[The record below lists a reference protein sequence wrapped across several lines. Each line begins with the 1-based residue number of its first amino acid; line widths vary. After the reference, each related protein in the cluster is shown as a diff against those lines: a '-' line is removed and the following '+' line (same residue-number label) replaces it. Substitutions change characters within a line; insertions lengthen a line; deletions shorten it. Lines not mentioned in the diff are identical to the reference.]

1 MTNQETLDAL
11 GQWTA
16 VIQGSSPFPMDML
29 RYDQCVPVNATD
41 SCEILDSNQW
51 ANERIF
57 TVAVTG
63 RGTNGPTSKRWASF
77 RWHVKKVDQK

>member
-11 GQWTA
+11 EQWTA

-57 TVAVTG
+57 TVKVTG